1 MVAFLIVFIILA
13 VVMVYVC
20 MSSYLDK
27 EKEENL
33 VTEDDTE
40 KKTLFQIYR
49 HVSKIHFWIFLWV
62 VLNIVGFILGICVL
76 LFSQCS

>member
-1 MVAFLIVFIILA
+1 MVALLVVFIILA
-13 VVMVYVC
+13 AVMIYVC

-33 VTEDDTE
+33 ITEDSTE

-49 HVSKIHFWIFLWV
+49 HVSKIHFWIYLWV
-62 VLNIVGFILGICVL
+62 ILNIVGFVLGICVL

>member
-1 MVAFLIVFIILA
+1 MVALLVVFIILA
-13 VVMVYVC
+13 VIMIYVC

-33 VTEDDTE
+33 ITEDSTE

-49 HVSKIHFWIFLWV
+49 HVSKIHFWIYLWV
-62 VLNIVGFILGICVL
+62 ILNIVGFVLGICVL

>member
-27 EKEENL
+27 EKDENL
-33 VTEDDTE
+33 VTEDSTE

-49 HVSKIHFWIFLWV
+49 HVSKIHFWIYLWV
-62 VLNIVGFILGICVL
+62 ILNIVGFVLGICVL

>member
-1 MVAFLIVFIILA
+1 MVALLVVFIILA
-13 VVMVYVC
+13 VIMIYVC

-33 VTEDDTE
+33 VTEDSTE

-49 HVSKIHFWIFLWV
+49 HVSKIHFWIYLWV
-62 VLNIVGFILGICVL
+62 ILNIVGFVLGICVL